1 LLQYVDMGQ
10 ITTCEEVNP
19 DAGVNQD
26 H

>member
-1 LLQYVDMGQ
+1 LLQYVDMRQ
-10 ITTCEEVNP
+10 VTTCEEVDP